1 MLISRRFFIQ
11 ASAALPFVSY
21 ALATENFE
29 SYSDPKAAD
38 EWIIKYQKTL
48 DAVEQTFLLGR
59 FADRYYYL
67 TKYISW
73 KPNPG
78 QALSQVI
85 VPEGF
90 VTDFASVPRAF
101 WSALPTDGEYA
112 YAAVIHDYLYWTQTT
127 SREDADLTLKYAMQ
141 DFGVGSVTIETI
153 YRTVRAAGGMAW
165 KENAALKKSGEK
177 RTLKKYPDKPT
188 IKWVD
193 WKMNPDVF
201 T

>member
-1 MLISRRFFIQ
+1 MLISRRLFIQ
-11 ASAALPFVSY
+11 ASAALPFVPY

-38 EWIIKYQKTL
+38 EWITKYRKTL
-48 DAVEQTFLLGR
+48 NAVDQPFLLGR

-153 YRTVRAAGGMAW
+153 YRAVRAAGGMAW
-165 KENAALKKSGEK
+165 KENADLKKSGEK